1 VGTNPASVA
10 VGDFNGDG
18 KLDLAVAN
26 SASNNVSV
34 LLGNGD
40 GTFQAAVNYAVGTNP
55 ASVAVGDLNGDGKL
69 DLAVANIGS
78 NNVSVLLGNGDGTF
92 KAAVNYAVGSSPY
105 SVAVGDFNGDGKLD
119 LAVANPG
126 SNNVSVLLG
135 NGDGTFQTAV
145 NYAVGSYPYSVAV
158 GDFDG
163 DGRMDLAVANH
174 GSNNVSILL
183 QSAPTGGSA
192 QLVGGNAFIG
202 NQTVNGTV
210 TATSFVGVGS
220 GLTGVNAAT
229 VANGVYTTGS
239 YADPSWITA
248 LSGGK
253 ITGTVASA
261 AAAATATNA
270 TALGGVAAGNYARL
284 DIGNSFTGNQS
295 VAGNLGLGTTTPS
308 QRLDLNGNLLLES
321 MYPGGTYKITVSNG
335 DSTAGSGGLLIK
347 SSQTTTAGF
356 RLLPYGSDAWF
367 QNTNSGGWIY
377 FAGLNGATLTGNI
390 IFKST
395 GNVGIGTTTPGAK
408 LTVTGGDVA
417 TTTAGSGLIVK
428 SPDGTKCARIGIDNT
443 GALVAASVTCP

>member
-1 VGTNPASVA
+1 
-10 VGDFNGDG
+10 
-18 KLDLAVAN
+18 VAN
-26 SASNNVSV
+26 S
-34 LLGNGD
+34 
-40 GTFQAAVNYAVGTNP
+40 
-55 ASVAVGDLNGDGKL
+55 
-69 DLAVANIGS
+69 GS
-78 NNVSVLLGNGDGTF
+78 NNVSVLLGNGDGSF
-92 KAAVNYAVGSSPY
+92 QAAVNYGV
-105 SVAVGDFNGDGKLD
+105 
-119 LAVANPG
+119 
-126 SNNVSVLLG
+126 VS
-135 NGDGTFQTAV
+135 F
-145 NYAVGSYPYSVAV
+145 PRSVAV

-163 DGRMDLAVANH
+163 DGRMDLAVANLF
-174 GSNNVSILL
+174 SNNVSILL
-183 QSAPTGGSA
+183 QSAPTGGPA

-229 VANGVYTTGS
+229 
-239 YADPSWITA
+239 
-248 LSGGK
+248 
-253 ITGTVASA
+253 
-261 AAAATATNA
+261 AATASNA
-270 TALGGVAAGNYARL
+270 TELGGVAAGNYARL

-321 MYPGGTYKITVSNG
+321 MYPGGTYKITLSNG

-395 GNVGIGTTTPGAK
+395 GNVGIGTTTPAAK
-408 LTVTGGDVA
+408 LDVAGNIKSSGDVS
-417 TTTAGSGLIVK
+417 TTKAGSGLIVK
-428 SPDGTKCARIGIDNT
+428 SPDGTKCARISIDNT
-443 GALVAASVTCP
+443 GAIVATSVTCP